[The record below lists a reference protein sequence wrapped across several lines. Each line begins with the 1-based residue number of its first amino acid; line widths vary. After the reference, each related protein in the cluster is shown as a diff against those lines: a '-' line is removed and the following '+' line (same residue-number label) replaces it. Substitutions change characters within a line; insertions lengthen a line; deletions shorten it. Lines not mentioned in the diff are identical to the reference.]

1 MPLWH
6 AFKKKTSNITLP
18 PTIMVQWKNDR
29 ILQRKKSLGG
39 IHGEGR
45 EITKE
50 LWAEL
55 GELQL
60 HNSPET
66 RISCTQYCLFG
77 ELLSGK
83 NQWVLGISVPASK
96 THRHTE
102 LFHSGISQQDWSGI
116 QQHRVV
122 HSLVHMVL
130 HTVVHRLVHMVLHRV
145 LHMVVHRVL
154 DMVVHMAVHMVAPRS
169 RHGHST

>member
-1 MPLWH
+1 MPLKRKP
-6 AFKKKTSNITLP
+6 ATLP
-18 PTIMVQWKNDR
+18 LLTIMVQWKNDR

-60 HNSPET
+60 HNPPET
-66 RISCTQYCLFG
+66 GISCTQNCLFG

-83 NQWVLGISVPASK
+83 N
-96 THRHTE
+96 
-102 LFHSGISQQDWSGI
+102 SGGC
-116 QQHRVV
+116 
-122 HSLVHMVL
+122 
-130 HTVVHRLVHMVLHRV
+130 
-145 LHMVVHRVL
+145 
-154 DMVVHMAVHMVAPRS
+154 
-169 RHGHST
+169 